1 MNWKDK
7 INETFDKLASWL
19 GLPPRLVPIPIRK
32 DSQDQKNK
40 R

>member
-7 INETFDKLASWL
+7 LNETFDKLAIWL
-19 GLPPRLVPIPIRK
+19 GLAPKPVPIPIRK
-32 DSQDQKNK
+32 KPENRRK

>member
-7 INETFDKLASWL
+7 INETFDKLAIWL
-19 GLPPRLVPIPIRK
+19 GLAPKPVPIPIQK
-32 DSQDQKNK
+32 EPQDWRN